1 MTDSKE
7 TVYNSISQDKNAIIP
22 LNDKSEISFHIQS
35 KQKDRDR
42 QIYQK
47 CLIKGIQIIIVN
59 NKLA

>member
-22 LNDKSEISFHIQS
+22 LNDKSEISFYIQS